1 MRVVHA
7 VQHHVHRADSEHR
20 LVGVEAGEERRLELV
35 AVLGLVQLAVESAN
49 NVLRGGDKEPR
60 RPHRRIGN
68 QIVQRRAHQSDDHVN
83 DVLGRSELSVR
94 TRRRHLLEK
103 FFVNVPHRVLVGQL
117 HRTHVGNDAHKHLRR
132 GDKEHGVLHVAAEG
146 RIVLVAAKPLDELKN
161 IVPHRLKHLRRIGV
175 REAAP
180 PEPLVVARDKRLFGN
195 DALTLLEH
203 RVLHGGSEG
212 IGIRLAHKLVV
223 VQQLHEEQIRDL
235 LHHRD
240 RTCDTRRPEGIPN
253 LVNLPF

>member
-1 MRVVHA
+1 M
-7 VQHHVHRADSEHR
+7 
-20 LVGVEAGEERRLELV
+20 
-35 AVLGLVQLAVESAN
+35 
-49 NVLRGGDKEPR
+49 
-60 RPHRRIGN
+60 
-68 QIVQRRAHQSDDHVN
+68 
-83 DVLGRSELSVR
+83 LGRSELSVR
-94 TRRRHLLEK
+94 TRCRHLLEK

-195 DALTLLEH
+195 DALTLLEY
-203 RVLHGGSEG
+203 RVLHGGSES

-223 VQQLHEEQIRDL
+223 VQQLHEKQIRDL
-235 LHHRD
+235 LHHRNWA
-240 RTCDTRRPEGIPN
+240 CDTRRPEGIPD
-253 LVNLPF
+253 LIDLPLKFAGYHAPSPVSLTFVSGTYLAMSPISHLSAPQIFSRTAAPTASPFVIFASVVGERPVALRKSARFMSRSMSNFQSFL